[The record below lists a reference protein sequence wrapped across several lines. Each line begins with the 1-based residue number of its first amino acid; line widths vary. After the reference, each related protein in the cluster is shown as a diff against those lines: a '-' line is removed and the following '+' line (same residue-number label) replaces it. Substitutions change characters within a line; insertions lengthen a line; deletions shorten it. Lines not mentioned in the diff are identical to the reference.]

1 VIVRNQSAS
10 GLGLMIFNRGMPLT
24 TPWLAQSANGKMTAY
39 RPVYRTKL
47 WGLMPRVGLQIL
59 PSTSDSQELLVD
71 SSTHQKS

>member
-1 VIVRNQSAS
+1 
-10 GLGLMIFNRGMPLT
+10 
-24 TPWLAQSANGKMTAY
+24 MTAY